1 MSDYITRAQHF
12 IREFAKYCI
21 GCEDVWSF
29 QLALTNYR
37 RDHPHR
43 VIKFDYGAS
52 RVTFIT
58 SDYVIKL
65 DYYGDKDCGDCFSEM
80 DGYEAA
86 CEAGFEKY
94 FAKIT
99 PYYYGMWFF
108 IMPRIY
114 NIHARDPYNAP
125 YYITSRRARSWISE
139 HFYDLHSGNYG
150 FNKEG
155 QVIIF
160 DYAGFVRDE

>member
-1 MSDYITRAQHF
+1 MSDYITRAQRF
-12 IREFAKYCI
+12 IREFAGYCE
-21 GCEDVWSF
+21 GCQDWCDF
-29 QLALTNYR
+29 QRALNVYLYE
-37 RDHPHR
+37 HPNR
-43 VIKFDYGAS
+43 VVKFSWGIS
-52 RVTFIT
+52 RVAFIT

-65 DYYGDKDCGDCFSEM
+65 DYGDEKDYGSCLTEM

-108 IMPRIY
+108 IMPRVR
-114 NIHARDPYNAP
+114 NIHEQRTQWATAFIAN
-125 YYITSRRARSWISE
+125 RRAKSWISE

>member
-12 IREFAKYCI
+12 IREFEKYCA
-21 GCEDVWSF
+21 GCEDVRSF
-29 QLALTNYR
+29 QLALTNYL

-43 VIKFDYGAS
+43 VVKLAYGVS
-52 RVTFIT
+52 RVSFIT

-65 DYYGDKDCGDCFSEM
+65 DYYSDEDYGDCFSEM
-80 DGYEAA
+80 EGYSAA

-108 IMPRIY
+108 IMPRIR
-114 NIHARDPYNAP
+114 NIHEQCTQWATAF
-125 YYITSRRARSWISE
+125 ITNRRAKSWISE